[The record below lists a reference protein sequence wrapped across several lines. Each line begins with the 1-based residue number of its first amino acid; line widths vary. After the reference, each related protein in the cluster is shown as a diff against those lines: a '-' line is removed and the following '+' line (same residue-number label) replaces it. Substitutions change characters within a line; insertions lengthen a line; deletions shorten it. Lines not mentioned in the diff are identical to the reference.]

1 MKKILTFVLLV
12 LGMSLITGCSNKS
25 EDNQQK
31 EEIDMTNLPYGQYLK
46 ENNPV
51 ITIKVKD
58 FGVMEAQLFPSV
70 AKLTVD
76 NFISYIEEKQFN
88 NSGFHRII
96 ESFMIQGGIV
106 KNTKSPI
113 KGEFL
118 SNGYE
123 NNLLHYRGVLSMAR
137 TSVKDSATSQF
148 FIMHQTAPHLDGHY
162 ASFGGLISGFDVLD
176 KIAGVE
182 TNLNDAPLSPV
193 VIESITINL
202 NGYKK

>member
-1 MKKILTFVLLV
+1 
-12 LGMSLITGCSNKS
+12 MSLITGCSNKS

-31 EEIDMTNLPYGQYLK
+31 EEIDMTNSPYGQYLK

-106 KNTKSPI
+106 KNTILP
-113 KGEFL
+113 
-118 SNGYE
+118 
-123 NNLLHYRGVLSMAR
+123 
-137 TSVKDSATSQF
+137 
-148 FIMHQTAPHLDGHY
+148 
-162 ASFGGLISGFDVLD
+162 
-176 KIAGVE
+176 
-182 TNLNDAPLSPV
+182 
-193 VIESITINL
+193 
-202 NGYKK
+202 